1 MRRPQLQGRS
11 SSSTPSS
18 FLSSLRSLS
27 FDEIQDL
34 PASIAAKQAAVE
46 SNLSRLAVQ
55 HIDSVLD
62 ARDATASLPN
72 LRASLRSKLERLQS
86 VALSNLNSAVGQLPA
101 QAQPA
106 ILKHQRSD
114 TLSKTIADEEA
125 LTLLLYAPVTVK
137 NLVSAATTSGALF
150 GPTSGGAGATTS
162 ATGGTASPSA
172 SDEDRALD
180 GNTESGSQAAS
191 AALSITMRLYAL
203 ASEGSVLLSSSSSS
217 TSPRLSQRYD
227 GTDPDTI
234 NAASRSLHSVA
245 TEALMHLHNLKL
257 FLIQRTLHDVHL
269 KLADA
274 IRVVTMIRHMRSLR
288 PQAIAGESSK
298 LQDSVGGAAGPSI
311 SGGRDVTRQ
320 EDSAV
325 DELGMSESSLMLVF
339 FQARTSALRTV
350 LHNTTSMT
358 ATSPPQTTPS
368 DIPKALADLLA
379 RAESGATTSSIL
391 VWMEQV
397 GRTLAIVKAIFES
410 SSSTQQ
416 TQESGGAGQMEAQRL
431 LPLLRSSYCSFAVRL
446 LSDLLEEKEGDRT
459 VTLRRAES
467 SERTSQLMSR
477 ARRKSKERIS
487 MALYLYTYS
496 LP

>member
-86 VALSNLNSAVGQLPA
+86 VALTNLNSAVGQLPA

-137 NLVSAATTSGALF
+137 NLVSAATTGGALF

-162 ATGGTASPSA
+162 ATGGAASPSA

-203 ASEGSVLLSSSSSS
+203 ASEGSVLLSSSSS

-227 GTDPDTI
+227 GTDPDII

-288 PQAIAGESSK
+288 PQAIAGESSR
-298 LQDSVGGAAGPSI
+298 LQDSVGGAAGSSI
-311 SGGRDVTRQ
+311 SGGRDVTRL

-350 LHNTTSMT
+350 LHNTASMT
-358 ATSPPQTTPS
+358 ATPPPQTTPS

-379 RAESGATTSSIL
+379 RAEAGATTSSIL

-416 TQESGGAGQMEAQRL
+416 TQESGGAGQIEAQRL

-467 SERTSQLMSR
+467 SDRTSQLMSR

>member
-62 ARDATASLPN
+62 ARDATASLPT

-86 VALSNLNSAVGQLPA
+86 VALTNLNSAVGQLPA

-137 NLVSAATTSGALF
+137 NLVSAATTGGALF

-162 ATGGTASPSA
+162 ATGGAASPSA

-234 NAASRSLHSVA
+234 DAASRSLHSVA

-288 PQAIAGESSK
+288 PQAIAGESSR
-298 LQDSVGGAAGPSI
+298 LQDSVGGAGSLI
-311 SGGRDVTRQ
+311 SGQGHDK
-320 EDSAV
+320 DSAV